1 MINDVE
7 GPIARIVLKIEDKN
21 VNSSHSDPGGI
32 NRLWGFC
39 GELLIISTQY
49 HEGVHYAARPKHF
62 IPIINRLQQLH
73 RQNFVHGDIRSYN
86 LVLKYEAVSS
96 ESDHET
102 IDTRSDTNNNV
113 CAGWLI
119 DFDFGG
125 ELGSVRY
132 PKGYKSFLVDGDRP
146 GKEGDEI
153 TIMDDWK
160 SLIGLILLAYDF
172 VEIEG
177 NECTLEQQS
186 YSIGKKRGA
195 LQKYRAT
202 KADGN
207 DPCSSDFN
215 TPVQLLREYI
225 TITTD
230 IYNVKPRPAFE
241 SDLKMCGLI
250 LATDKRKAS
259 KAATGS
265 PPK

>member
-1 MINDVE
+1 MINDVD

-21 VNSSHSDPGGI
+21 ANSSHPDPGGI

-62 IPIINRLQQLH
+62 IPIINHLQQLH

-86 LVLKYEAVSS
+86 LVLKYDAVSS

-125 ELGSVRY
+125 KLGTVRY
-132 PKGYKSFLVDGDRP
+132 PKGYKNSMDDGKRP
-146 GKEGDEI
+146 GNEGDEI

-160 SLIGLILLAYDF
+160 SLIGLILLTYTF
-172 VEIEG
+172 VVREKNKPTILQRVLASEKR
-177 NECTLEQQS
+177 EELDS
-186 YSIGKKRGA
+186 YCG
-195 LQKYRAT
+195 T
-202 KADGN
+202 MADSN
-207 DPCSSDFN
+207 HPWSSDFH
-215 TPVQLLREYI
+215 TPAKLLREYI
-225 TITTD
+225 TITSD
-230 IYNVKPRPAFE
+230 VYNVKPNFIFDA
-241 SDLKMCGLI
+241 DLRKCGLK
-250 LATDKRKAS
+250 LETDKRKAS